1 MPRPDRTLPN
11 QWLAVDGATP
21 LRPRARELR
30 RAWEH
35 FVGAG
40 EATAVRAPIALSWE
54 RSHAAGVDPFQD
66 RVAAPVGDADAVSAR
81 WEAHPLAATAP
92 LILDCLGTVADE
104 IEDLIAVSDAE
115 GVLLWVVGSPRARL
129 AAADALNFV
138 AGASLSESGAGTNAI
153 GIALAAA
160 HPVQVFA
167 AEHFSEAVQAWTC
180 AAAPVHDPDSGE
192 LLGVINLAGRAATAN
207 PHSFMSVVATAH
219 AVESHLRSE
228 MQERDFRLRS
238 RYGELIAGGEPRAL
252 ATPTGRVLTDRP
264 EDWLGGERLVLPP
277 GGGEL
282 ILPSGV
288 RAFAEPV
295 GREEAYIVRN
305 VESAHAERPLAP
317 VSLRLLGRDRA
328 VIEQAGRTATLT
340 RRLSEV
346 LALLAFRPTG
356 MGSEELAADLYG
368 DAGRPGAARVD
379 VYRLRKVLPG
389 AIETD
394 PYRLAIDVESDIA
407 RIRGLLERGAISEAA
422 ERYEGPLLPHSEA
435 PGIVRDRDALE
446 AWLRNAVMTA
456 DDVEALWAWV
466 QCPSGRDDLPAWK
479 RLLAGLDFRDPRR
492 SLAAAHVGS
501 LRAAFAV
508 PTGL

>member
-1 MPRPDRTLPN
+1 M
-11 QWLAVDGATP
+11 P

-35 FVGAG
+35 FVGDG
-40 EATAVRAPIALSWE
+40 ELGAVRVPIARSWE
-54 RSHAAGVDPFQD
+54 RSQAAGVDPFRD
-66 RVAAPVGDADAVSAR
+66 RIAPTVRDADEVSAR
-81 WEAHPLAATAP
+81 WEAHPLAATAQ
-92 LILDCLGTVADE
+92 LILECLGPVAGE
-104 IEDLIAVSDAE
+104 AEDLIAVTDAE
-115 GVLLWVVGSPRARL
+115 GMLLWVAGNPGARL
-129 AAADALNFV
+129 AAAEAMNFTEG
-138 AGASLSESGAGTNAI
+138 AGWSETGAGTNAI
-153 GIALAAA
+153 GVALVAA
-160 HPVQVFA
+160 HAVQVFA
-167 AEHFSEAVQAWTC
+167 AEHFNEAVQAWTC

-192 LLGVINLAGRAATAN
+192 LLGVINLTGRMASADPHTFTA
-207 PHSFMSVVATAH
+207 VVATAH
-219 AVESHLRSE
+219 AVESHLLSQ

-238 RYGELIAGGEPRAL
+238 RYGELIAGGEQRAL
-252 ATPTGRVLTDRP
+252 ATSTGRVLTDQP
-264 EDWLGGERLVLPP
+264 DEWLAGERLVLPP

-282 ILPSGV
+282 RLPSGN
-288 RAFAEPV
+288 RAFAQPV

-305 VESAHAERPLAP
+305 VESTHGGSPRPRVKLC
-317 VSLRLLGRDRA
+317 LLGRDRGE
-328 VIEQAGRTATLT
+328 IGQDSQTITLT
-340 RRLSEV
+340 RRLTEV

-356 MGSEELAADLYG
+356 MNSEELAADLYG

-446 AWLRNAVMTA
+446 AWLRNAVMTS
-456 DDVEALWAWV
+456 DDAQALWAWV

-479 RLLAGLDFRDPRR
+479 RLLAHLDFRDPRR
-492 SLAAAHVGS
+492 SLAAAKVGA
-501 LRAAFAV
+501 LRAALAV
-508 PTGL
+508 STAM